1 MSALSIGRMF
11 RFFAAGLAVASLLP
25 ITSRR
30 GFAFEFCQASSAID
44 QIPFFVEQT
53 SHDVLDQPADRQ
65 EQTSRADQLKDMNL
79 KTCHSRDPLVAGT
92 GCEWKNNAQ
101 VVLDMLGSAQ
111 SVAKNGSTASNQE
124 FVTVLYKVLLRRPP
138 DGSGLQARVRALDS
152 GGMRASVVLSILASD
167 EYRHRFSC
175 NREAQEARGGVQL
188 GVNGHPCRPGVYQD
202 SNVSYDD
209 QLAQIKALGFQWY
222 RVDVGAASTGQD
234 YTAMD
239 TLLKKAQA
247 QGINILPIIFAV
259 IDRDHDSPST
269 IYQKS
274 YDGAFKFATHF
285 KGSFQVYELS
295 NEQDNYSKN
304 PGPGDQP
311 GMYDARRWSVVT
323 SMLRGMS
330 EGVHA
335 ADPSAKRMVNFAGW
349 LHTGF
354 FQRVENDHI
363 AYEIVGVHWYE
374 KELEI
379 TCPGQSHPCPARPQ
393 HFNVIQRLQSITHNK
408 PMWVTETNYSP
419 LDNNS
424 PEQNNDKE
432 KFVVSNL
439 QRWINSPK
447 VYPFEVII
455 IYELLDEPNMGGGAS
470 QQQVGLI
477 SVTRRPDGKWAM
489 GAVKPAFESLQ
500 RNFKRD

>member
-1 MSALSIGRMF
+1 MSALSIRGKL
-11 RFFAAGLAVASLLP
+11 RFLAAGLAVASLLP
-25 ITSRR
+25 ITS
-30 GFAFEFCQASSAID
+30 GKGLAVEFCQGSSAID
-44 QIPFFVEQT
+44 QVPFFVEQ
-53 SHDVLDQPADRQ
+53 SYHDVLDQPVDRQ
-65 EQTSRADQLKDMNL
+65 EQTSRADQLKDMNS
-79 KTCHSRDPLVAGT
+79 KTCRSRDPLVAGT

-101 VVLDMLGSAQ
+101 VVLDMLGSAP
-111 SVAKNGSTASNQE
+111 SVAKNGSIASNE
-124 FVTVLYKVLLRRPP
+124 AFVTVLYKVLLRRPP
-138 DGSGLQARVRALDS
+138 DGGGLQARVKALDS
-152 GGMRASVVLSILASD
+152 GGTRASVVLSILASD

-175 NREAQEARGGVQL
+175 NREVHEARGGVQL
-188 GVNGHPCRPGVYQD
+188 GVNGHPCRPGVYAD
-202 SNVSYDD
+202 ANVSYDE
-209 QLAQIKALGFQWY
+209 QLAQVKALGFEWY
-222 RVDVGAASTGQD
+222 RVDVGAPSTGEN
-234 YTAMD
+234 YTSMD

-247 QGINILPIIFAV
+247 QDIHILPIIFAV

-285 KGSFQVYELS
+285 KGAFPVYELS

-311 GMYDARRWSVVT
+311 GMYDSRRWSVVS

-335 ADPSAKRMVNFAGW
+335 ADPSAKRLINFAGW

-354 FQRVENDHI
+354 FQRVEDDHI
-363 AYEIVGVHWYE
+363 PYEIVGVHWYE
-374 KELEI
+374 KEGDI
-379 TCPGQSHPCPARPQ
+379 TCPGQSYPCPARPQ

-419 LDNNS
+419 VDNMS
-424 PEQNNDKE
+424 AEQNNEKE

-455 IYELLDEPNMGGGAS
+455 IYELLDEPNMTGGAS
-470 QQQVGLI
+470 QQQVGLV
-477 SVTRRPDGKWAM
+477 SVTRRADGKWDM
-489 GAVKPAFESLQ
+489 GSVKPAFESLQ
-500 RNFKRD
+500 RNIKR